1 MAPVNWTDRLS
12 VNVAEID
19 QQHKK
24 LLAML
29 SDLGD
34 ALGAGE
40 GYMVLGKITND
51 LMTYTA
57 AHFQTEENYFARFAY
72 PDTDKHKREHA
83 FFVKKVADFK
93 RELANGKA
101 MLATEVAQFLSDWL
115 KQHIMGSDKQYSRCF
130 NEHGLK

>member
-1 MAPVNWTDRLS
+1 MTSITWTDRLS

-29 SDLGD
+29 SDLSDAVSSGKGYA
-34 ALGAGE
+34 ALGG
-40 GYMVLGKITND
+40 ITNE
-51 LMTYTA
+51 LVTYTA
-57 AHFQTEENYFARFAY
+57 THFQTEEQYFARFGY
-72 PDTDKHKREHA
+72 PDADQHKREHA

-93 RELANGKA
+93 REFANGKA
-101 MLATEVAQFLSDWL
+101 SLSTEVVFFLSDWL
-115 KQHIMGSDKQYSRCF
+115 KQHIMGTDKKYSHFF